1 MPAHAPGR
9 LAVIIPVY
17 GQEQLTWA
25 VLRDVAR
32 EPWVDV
38 IVVDNRGDFHLDVP
52 GHVLYPE
59 VNLGWAGGCNF
70 ALRWLIEHGKHEVFV
85 LLNNDTRLSR
95 GFFRQLYKSWRRTSA
110 WLLGPV
116 YDGVWP
122 TQRSGHAHRAYSYR
136 IRDTEREVPFLD
148 GTCIF
153 LPKSTLETVG
163 FLDAD
168 TFPRHGWG
176 IDFDYAIRVRH
187 SGGTIWVT
195 ERAFVHHVGNGTA
208 GLQTDGWRDLAWDE
222 MTRGMRMKWGIA
234 WPRLLREPQPLAPAP
249 ADEAASPTP
258 GARQSAVFVLGTD
271 PRVSGALARAVNLA
285 GVPPLPTDLGRML
298 ATLGKQALNQARAA
312 CPAAS
317 AHPETLLASTVVA
330 NATTDAAMGW
340 REQRRPTRHWFWN
353 VGTEPTLVPFIAAA
367 VDIQPVCVLGVA
379 DPADLTHKVPVKAR
393 TVLLAA
399 WERALCDAL
408 QVLVGLPVLVIRVRD
423 AADNPGYWKAEL
435 DEFLIDN
442 GFPLIGNQSG
452 PATAELALWAWDEPR
467 ALVTPAD
474 LALAEDATIV
484 RQLTDVVATLAG
496 PHQRFPVVQT
506 PVVLRQSAGPEYVV
520 RSEGRDGGSEGR
532 HMAQGRLRA
541 EWVEWARYN
550 QGRGVDYESL
560 VAVLVSRGVPDNV
573 AREELSLLASSGMES
588 VYPIADHA
596 AREEFAAPCFDP
608 STPGDIVDP
617 AQIHDML
624 ALGLPVPWDQV
635 RSVLCVTAD
644 DARQGAAFAS
654 LGLRTTVVILC
665 SPQLVNDDPAA
676 VQRRHGMECIQAD
689 ISDLLRL
696 LDGREYD
703 LVYQPVSACCL
714 PDLRPMYESIVR
726 LLRPGG
732 IYWVEHVNPLRMQL
746 DGLGRWSGHGYRVVE
761 PITEAEPV
769 LLAGADPDE
778 HRPAGACWHY
788 VHSLQSLVG
797 DMCAVGLELVD
808 MRYRTVGDPSAPPGS
823 AEHLASFVPPFM
835 AVLAQKTEGR

>member
-1 MPAHAPGR
+1 MPANAPGR
-9 LAVIIPVY
+9 LAVVIPVY
-17 GQEQLTWA
+17 GQEQLTRA
-25 VLRDVAR
+25 VLRDIAR

-70 ALRWLIEHGKHEVFV
+70 ALRWLIEHGRHEAFV

-95 GFFRQLYKSWRRTSA
+95 GFFRQLHKSWRRTSA

-153 LPKSTLETVG
+153 LPRSTLETVG

-187 SGGTIWVT
+187 SGGIIWVT

-208 GLQTDGWRDLAWDE
+208 GLQANGWRDLAWDE

-234 WPRLLREPQPLAPAP
+234 WPRLLREPQPLAAAP

-258 GARQSAVFVLGTD
+258 WSRQSAVFVLGTD
-271 PRVSGALARAVNLA
+271 PRVSASLARAVNLA
-285 GVPPLPTDLGRML
+285 GVPPLPADLGRML
-298 ATLGKQALNQARAA
+298 ATLGRQALNEARAA
-312 CPAAS
+312 CPEAS
-317 AHPETLLASTVVA
+317 AHPETLLASPVVA
-330 NATTDAAMGW
+330 DATTDAAMRWQG
-340 REQRRPTRHWFWN
+340 QSRPARHWFWN
-353 VGTEPTLVPFIAAA
+353 VGTEPALVPFIAAA
-367 VDIQPVCVLGVA
+367 ANIQPVCVLGVA
-379 DPADLTHKVPVKAR
+379 DPADLTHRVPAKVR
-393 TVLLAA
+393 TALLAA
-399 WERALCDAL
+399 WERVLRDAL

-423 AADNPGYWKAEL
+423 AVDNPCYWKAKL
-435 DEFLIDN
+435 DEFLNDN
-442 GFPLIGNQSG
+442 GVPLIGNQSG
-452 PATAELALWAWDEPR
+452 QGTAELALGAWDEPR
-467 ALVTPAD
+467 ALVTLAD

-484 RQLTDVVATLAG
+484 RQLADAVATLAG

-506 PVVLRQSAGPEYVV
+506 PAALRQSAGPEYVV
-520 RSEGRDGGSEGR
+520 RSEARDDGSEGR

-541 EWVEWARYN
+541 EWAEWARYN
-550 QGRGVDYESL
+550 QRRGVDRESL
-560 VAVLVSRGVPDNV
+560 VTVLVSRGVPDSV
-573 AREELSLLASSGMES
+573 AREELSLLASDVTEPAC
-588 VYPIADHA
+588 PIADHT
-596 AREEFAAPCFDP
+596 AREEFAAPRFDP
-608 STPGDIVDP
+608 SAPGDIVDP
-617 AQIHDML
+617 AQVRDML
-624 ALGLPVPWDQV
+624 ALGLPLPWDQV
-635 RSVLCVTAD
+635 RSVLCVTAG
-644 DARQGAAFAS
+644 DAWQGAAFAA
-654 LGLRTTVVILC
+654 LGLRTTVVILRP
-665 SPQLVNDDPAA
+665 PQLVSDDPAA

-689 ISDLLRL
+689 ASDLVCL

-714 PDLRPMYESIVR
+714 PDLRPLYQSVAR
-726 LLRPGG
+726 LLQPGG
-732 IYWVEHVNPLRMQL
+732 MYWVEHVNPLRMQL
-746 DGLGRWSGHGYRVVE
+746 DGLGRWSEHGYRVVE
-761 PITEAEPV
+761 PITEAEPD
-769 LLAGADPDE
+769 LLAGADPDG
-778 HRPAGACWHY
+778 HRPAGTCRHY

-808 MRYRTVGDPSAPPGS
+808 MRHRTVGDPSAPPGS
-823 AEHLASFVPPFM
+823 AEHLASFVPPFI
-835 AVLAQKTEGR
+835 AVLARKTDS